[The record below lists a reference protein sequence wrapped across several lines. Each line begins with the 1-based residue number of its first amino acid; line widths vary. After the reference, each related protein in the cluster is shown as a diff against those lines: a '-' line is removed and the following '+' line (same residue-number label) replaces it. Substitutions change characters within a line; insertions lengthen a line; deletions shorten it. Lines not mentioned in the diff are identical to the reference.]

1 MIITRILGIAATLAA
16 LFALASPARAQ
27 TPAEFYKGKTI
38 TIIAGFS
45 PGDGTDTWARLI
57 ARHMGEYMP
66 GKPQF
71 VVTNLPGAGTL
82 LLTNQLANTQ
92 PKDGTVFGAINRG
105 MPFEPLLGVAPT
117 QFDPQTMNW
126 LGSPDQDTAV
136 CAARK
141 DAPVRSLADLAS
153 HELIVGSTGAGADT
167 ATIPAILREVL
178 ALQFK
183 VVTGYPGSRD
193 ILLAIERGEVQGIC
207 VNYDSLAR
215 EPVYRDGIVHI
226 LLQAAAKSDPRLA
239 EIPLA
244 GDLARSEAERQAL
257 QLFFVRAELG
267 RPFVAPPGVPA
278 DRIAALRQAFT
289 ATLAD
294 PELKAEA
301 AAVGLEVRPVGAAA
315 TQDIIAAV
323 YRTPRDVV
331 AQMKKAFGRLQ

>member
-1 MIITRILGIAATLAA
+1 MIVTRRPRAAAMLAA
-16 LFALASPARAQ
+16 LVAFASPAHAQ

-57 ARHMGEYMP
+57 ARHMGDYMP

-92 PKDGTVFGAINRG
+92 PRDGTVFGAINRG
-105 MPFEPLLGVAPT
+105 MPFEPLLGIAPT
-117 QFDPQTMNW
+117 QFDPETMNW

-136 CAARK
+136 CAVLR
-141 DAPVRSLADLAS
+141 DAPVRSVADLAS
-153 HELIVGSTGAGADT
+153 QELIVGSTGAGADT
-167 ATIPAILREVL
+167 ATIPAILHEVL
-178 ALQFK
+178 GLQFRI
-183 VVTGYPGSRD
+183 VSGYPGSRD
-193 ILLAIERGEVQGIC
+193 ILLAIERAEVQGIC
-207 VNYDSLAR
+207 VNYDSLVR
-215 EPVYRDGIVHI
+215 EPIYRDGTVHI

-239 EIPLA
+239 GIPLA

-257 QLFFVRAELG
+257 QLFFVRAEVG

-278 DRIAALRQAFT
+278 DRIAALRQAFA

-294 PELKAEA
+294 PELKSEA
-301 AAVGLEVRPVGAAA
+301 AAVGLNVRPVSAAA
-315 TQDIIAAV
+315 TQAIIAAV
-323 YRTPRDVV
+323 YRTPADVV
-331 AQMKKAFGRLQ
+331 ERMKKAFGRVQ